1 MDHFAEQRQ
10 LKRLD
15 EAEYEAKK
23 RHLMETYSDDGFESD
38 DTDTKDA
45 AAFNPQLSLQD
56 QVESTHQVA
65 MMVVDSEEPLQDTS
79 RFGSQVDNN
88 LQGTSRF
95 GDHSFN
101 NSATVVSNKSDRTFD
116 PLSEF
121 KNAEKLLFKPR
132 SRGQWDADSF

>member
-56 QVESTHQVA
+56 
-65 MMVVDSEEPLQDTS
+65 
-79 RFGSQVDNN
+79 
-88 LQGTSRF
+88 
-95 GDHSFN
+95 
-101 NSATVVSNKSDRTFD
+101 
-116 PLSEF
+116 
-121 KNAEKLLFKPR
+121 
-132 SRGQWDADSF
+132 